1 MQVNERGQLGDHPH
15 WANRL
20 HGAMSHSEHD
30 RACSRCANVSAALAD
45 GAMDQPEQDHA
56 GQDHAALAQTCVD
69 LGRAKAVA
77 EAASEAKTRYLV
89 SVGHEIRSPLN
100 AIYGYAQLLE
110 RGDDVSPTEAG
121 AVIRRSAEHL
131 TNLVESLLEIS
142 RIESGVLKICSDVVE
157 IRALLGQVVDMF
169 RVQAE
174 AKRLYLR
181 LQIDERLPRFVKT
194 DEKRLRQILINL
206 VSNAVKYTVAGGV
219 EIMVGYRNHVA
230 DVKVSDT
237 GIGIAADEIERIF
250 EPFERG
256 GSRDVQVQSGI
267 GLGLA
272 ITRVLARVMGG
283 DIDATSAIGVGSSF
297 RLRLMLVPSQTIPDI
312 SCDEGRISGYRGE
325 RRTVLVVDDDPAQS
339 AVLQSVLR
347 PLGFQVHA
355 AASGSEGLAFAARC
369 KPDLVLLDV
378 QMPGISGW
386 ETREALR
393 TDHGSDLK
401 VVMVSANVEELRSAS
416 GHAASPFISKP
427 FDFATLLS
435 VIAAQ
440 LQLTWERTSN
450 KPARGEKAGAEL
462 RPDKARAF
470 VEHSAI
476 LRRSSMLAASMGRK
490 PTSSAQF
497 QPRQAASQTYED
509 IWPCSK
515 DARAW
520 QGSSSQNVAVQDEAR
535 PTILVVDDTP
545 GSQGFL
551 AQALGRAR
559 MTVLA
564 ASDGLAALDMLKRVT
579 PDLILMD
586 AVMPRLDGFATTRRI
601 KANSAFQQIPII
613 FMTGLTDT
621 QDVVRGLDAGAVDF
635 VGKPIVVDELLARI
649 RVHLASARVALGAQ
663 LALDTNSRPSLA
675 VDCAG
680 SPHWLTPAASEMLER
695 LFADWSP
702 ALGVLPQPFQLSIER
717 LLGVPPPPGTS
728 FTLAAG
734 ESTLAVEFLRRTSAN
749 HWLFRLTEQRVG
761 EHERVL
767 ATRLGLTSR
776 EAEVLL
782 WISRGKQN
790 RQVSE
795 ILHISPRTVNKHLEQ
810 IFSKMG
816 IENRASATAIAV
828 AALAN

>member
-1 MQVNERGQLGDHPH
+1 
-15 WANRL
+15 
-20 HGAMSHSEHD
+20 MSQPDHD
-30 RACSRCANVSAALAD
+30 RAGANVSVVS
-45 GAMDQPEQDHA
+45 GEHA
-56 GQDHAALAQTCVD
+56 NDPIAQDHAALVQTCAD

-77 EAASEAKTRYLV
+77 EAANEAKSRYLV

-110 RGDDVSPTEAG
+110 RGDDLSPNEAG

-142 RIESGVLKICSDVVE
+142 RIESGVLTISSDVVDV
-157 IRALLGQVVDMF
+157 RVLLGQVADMF
-169 RVQAE
+169 RVQAQ
-174 AKRLYLR
+174 AKQLYLR
-181 LQIDERLPRFVKT
+181 LQIDARLPRFVKT

-206 VSNAVKYTVAGGV
+206 VSNAVKYTSVGGI
-219 EIMVGYRNHVA
+219 EIVVGYRNHVA

-237 GIGIAADEIERIF
+237 GIGIATDDIERIF

-256 GSRDVQVQSGI
+256 GSRDVQVQPGI

-283 DIDATSAIGVGSSF
+283 DLDATSTLGEGSSF
-297 RLRLMLVPSQTIPDI
+297 RLRLMLAPARATHDASF
-312 SCDEGRISGYRGE
+312 CDEGRISGYLGA
-325 RRTVLVVDDDPAQS
+325 RRSVLIIDDDPAQS

-347 PLGFQVHA
+347 PLGFQVHVA
-355 AASGSEGLAFAARC
+355 MSGSEGLALAARC
-369 KPDLVLLDV
+369 TPDLVLLDV
-378 QMPGISGW
+378 QMTGMNGW
-386 ETREALR
+386 DTRDTLR
-393 TDHGSDLK
+393 ARLGGGLK
-401 VVMVSANVEELRSAS
+401 IVMVSANVEELRSKS
-416 GHAASPFISKP
+416 GDPAIPVISKP
-427 FDFATLLS
+427 FDFATLLT
-435 VIAAQ
+435 VIATQ
-440 LQLTWERTSN
+440 LQLTWERTST
-450 KPARGEKAGAEL
+450 KPPRGEKASVEP

-470 VEHSAI
+470 IEHSAI
-476 LRRSSMLAASMGRK
+476 LRRSSRLAGPSGRK
-490 PTSSAQF
+490 PMSSAQF
-497 QPRQAASQTYED
+497 QPRPGASQTCED
-509 IWPCSK
+509 LWQSSVV
-515 DARAW
+515 ARSWTAFPT
-520 QGSSSQNVAVQDEAR
+520 QAEDDEDKAK
-535 PTILVVDDTP
+535 PTILVVDDT
-545 GSQGFL
+545 SESLGFL

-559 MTVLA
+559 MNVLT
-564 ASDGLAALDMLKRVT
+564 ASDGLAALDQLKLAT

-601 KANSAFQQIPII
+601 KANSFLQQIPII

-635 VGKPIVVDELLARI
+635 VGKPIVIDELLARI
-649 RVHLASARVALGAQ
+649 RVHLASARVAHGAQ

-675 VDCAG
+675 VDGAG
-680 SPHWLTPAASEMLER
+680 SPQWLTPAASEMLKR

-702 ALGVLPQPFQLSIER
+702 ASGVLPSSFQLAIQR
-717 LLGVPPPPGTS
+717 LEGIPPPPGTS

-734 ESTLAVEFLRRTSAN
+734 ESTVAVEFLRRTSAN
-749 HWLFRLTEQRVG
+749 HWLFRLIERRVG

>member
-1 MQVNERGQLGDHPH
+1 
-15 WANRL
+15 
-20 HGAMSHSEHD
+20 MSAE
-30 RACSRCANVSAALAD
+30 AAIP
-45 GAMDQPEQDHA
+45 AMDQP
-56 GQDHAALAQTCVD
+56 GQDHAALAQTCAD

-77 EAASEAKTRYLV
+77 EAANEAKSRYLV

-110 RGDDVSPTEAG
+110 RGDAVSPMEAG

-142 RIESGVLKICSDVVE
+142 RIESGVLKIRSDIVD
-157 IRALLGQVVDMF
+157 IRGLFGQIVDMF
-169 RVQAE
+169 RVQAQ

-181 LQIDERLPRFVKT
+181 LQIHERLPRFVKT

-206 VSNAVKYTVAGGV
+206 VSNAVKYTVSGGV
-219 EIMVGYRNHVA
+219 EIVVGYRNHVA
-230 DVKVSDT
+230 DVKVNDT

-256 GSRDVQVQSGI
+256 GGRDVQVQPGI

-283 DIDATSAIGVGSSF
+283 DIDATSTIGVGSSF
-297 RLRLMLVPSQTIPDI
+297 CLRLMLAPSQTTLDAAPCED
-312 SCDEGRISGYRGE
+312 GRISGYQGA
-325 RRTVLVVDDDPAQS
+325 RRTVLVIDDDPAQC

-347 PLGFQVHA
+347 PLGFQVHTA
-355 AASGSEGLAFAARC
+355 ACGPEGLALAARC
-369 KPDLVLLDV
+369 TPDLVLLDL
-378 QMPGISGW
+378 QMPGMSGW
-386 ETREALR
+386 EAREALR
-393 TDHGSDLK
+393 TEQGRGLK
-401 VVMVSANVEELRSAS
+401 VVMVSANAEEPPLANGDASSA
-416 GHAASPFISKP
+416 FIAKP
-427 FDFATLLS
+427 FEFATLLS
-435 VIAAQ
+435 VIASQ
-440 LQLTWERTSN
+440 LQLTWERTGT
-450 KPARGEKAGAEL
+450 KPAIGDKTSAET

-470 VEHSAI
+470 IEHSAI
-476 LRRSSMLAASMGRK
+476 LRRSSMMAAGGSRK
-490 PTSSAQF
+490 PTSAAQF
-497 QPRQAASQTYED
+497 HPRPASAPTYQD
-509 IWPCSK
+509 IWPSSI
-515 DARAW
+515 DARLRA
-520 QGSSSQNVAVQDEAR
+520 GSTLQNGDDQDQAK

-545 GSQGFL
+545 GSQSFL
-551 AQALGRAR
+551 THALGQSR
-559 MTVLA
+559 MNVLVA
-564 ASDGLAALDMLKRVT
+564 GDGLAALEMLKCVT

-601 KANSAFQQIPII
+601 KSNSCLQQIPII

-621 QDVVRGLDAGAVDF
+621 QDIVRGLDAGAVDF
-635 VGKPIVVDELLARI
+635 IAKPIVVDEMLARI
-649 RVHLASARVALGAQ
+649 RVHLASARVANGAQ

-675 VDCAG
+675 VDCNG
-680 SPHWLTPAASEMLER
+680 SPQWLTPAASEMLAR

-702 ALGVLPQPFQLSIER
+702 AMGVLPQPFQLSIQR
-717 LLGVPPPPGTS
+717 LQGEPPPSGTS
-728 FTLAAG
+728 FTLAVG
-734 ESTLAVEFLRRTSAN
+734 ESTVAVEFLGRTHAN
-749 HWLFRLTEQRVG
+749 HWLFRLAERRVG

>member
-1 MQVNERGQLGDHPH
+1 MSQSDHD
-15 WANRL
+15 
-20 HGAMSHSEHD
+20 GAHAHSP
-30 RACSRCANVSAALAD
+30 RPGANVNAGPSDLTTD
-45 GAMDQPEQDHA
+45 LL
-56 GQDHAALAQTCVD
+56 GQDQAALAQTCVD

-77 EAASEAKTRYLV
+77 EAASEAKSRYLV

-110 RGDDVSPTEAG
+110 RGDDVSPMEAG

-142 RIESGVLKICSDVVE
+142 RIESGVLKIFSDVVDV
-157 IRALLGQVVDMF
+157 RALFSQVVDMF
-169 RVQAE
+169 RVQAD

-181 LQIDERLPRFVKT
+181 LQVDERLPRFVKT

-206 VSNAVKYTVAGGV
+206 VSNAVKYTLAGGI
-219 EIMVGYRNHVA
+219 EIAVGYRNHVA

-237 GIGIAADEIERIF
+237 GIGIAANEIERIF

-256 GSRDVQVQSGI
+256 GSRDVQVQPGI

-283 DIDATSAIGVGSSF
+283 DIDATSTIGVGSSF
-297 RLRLMLVPSQTIPDI
+297 RLRLMLAPVQATLAAV
-312 SCDEGRISGYRGE
+312 SCNEGRISGYRGA
-325 RRTVLVVDDDPAQS
+325 RRTVLVIDDDPAQS
-339 AVLQSVLR
+339 AVLQSLLR

-355 AASGSEGLAFAARC
+355 ATSGSEGLALAARC
-369 KPDLVLLDV
+369 TPDLVLLDI
-378 QMPGISGW
+378 QMPGMSGW

-393 TDHGSDLK
+393 AGPASGLK
-401 VVMVSANVEELRSAS
+401 IVMVSANVEELRSAN
-416 GHAASPFISKP
+416 GDPASAFVAKP
-427 FDFATLLS
+427 FDFATLLT

-440 LQLTWERTSN
+440 LQLTWERTPT
-450 KPARGEKAGAEL
+450 KPTIGDKASANP

-470 VEHSAI
+470 IEHSAI
-476 LRRSSMLAASMGRK
+476 LRRSSILAASGGRK

-497 QPRQAASQTYED
+497 QPRPASQTYED
-509 IWPCSK
+509 IWPSSLG
-515 DARAW
+515 ARL
-520 QGSSSQNVAVQDEAR
+520 QKGSPTQYVADHEAQ

-545 GSQGFL
+545 ESLSFL
-551 AQALGRAR
+551 TQALGPAR
-559 MTVLA
+559 MNVLT
-564 ASDGLAALDMLKRVT
+564 ASDGLAALDLLKHVT

-601 KANSAFQQIPII
+601 KANSAHQQIPII

-635 VGKPIVVDELLARI
+635 IAKPIVIDEMLARI
-649 RVHLASARVALGAQ
+649 RVHLASARVAHGAQ
-663 LALDTNSRPSLA
+663 VALDTNSRPSLA

-680 SPHWLTPAASEMLER
+680 SPQWLTPAASEMLGR

-702 ALGVLPQPFQLSIER
+702 AGGVLPQPFQISIQR
-717 LLGVPPPPGTS
+717 LDGVPPPPGTS
-728 FTLAAG
+728 FTLPAG
-734 ESTLAVEFLRRTSAN
+734 ESTVAVEFLGRTSAN
-749 HWLFRLTEQRVG
+749 HWLFRLTERRVG

-767 ATRLGLTSR
+767 AARLGLTSR